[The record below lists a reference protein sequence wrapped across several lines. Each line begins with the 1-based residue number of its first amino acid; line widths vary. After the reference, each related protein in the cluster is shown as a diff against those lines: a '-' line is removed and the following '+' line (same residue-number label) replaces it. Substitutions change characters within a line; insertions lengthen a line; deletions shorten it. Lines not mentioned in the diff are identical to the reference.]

1 MGETHMPLP
10 NADTDATTPKYLR
23 DKYSIVG
30 VGETTYTRGSGRSTR
45 ALGTWAIRNAMQDA
59 GLKPSDIDGMLSY
72 SGNDSTMGP
81 FLAGD
86 LGIRLNFFMDVHGGG
101 SSTEALIGIA
111 IGVIEAGMCTCVA
124 IFRSM
129 NGYSQVRIGGTGARS
144 LAPVSGDALHN
155 RAYGWQSAGQ
165 SFAPTFMRHMY
176 HYGTKPE
183 QVAMV
188 KVVHSEH
195 ASNNPKAYYKKRY
208 TVDDVLNS
216 RIICK
221 PLHLLDCCVETD
233 NATCII
239 VTRAERAKDLRHR
252 SPLIRSVVGRC
263 SKPRTDMHYQC
274 GPIDRVAGYYIK
286 DILWPNAGLGPE
298 DVDATG
304 AYDAFTFTSM
314 LQLEEY
320 GFCKK
325 GEGGEYVASGITRLG
340 GKRPNNT
347 SGGHLCEGYTHG
359 MNMVIENVRQ
369 LRHDVD
375 DSCPIGPDGRRQHTF
390 DYREGGCRQVKD
402 IEVTCNL
409 GWANPMTGSSMV
421 MRRGF

>member
-1 MGETHMPLP
+1 MPLP
-10 NADTDATTPKYLR
+10 ADTDVSTPKYLR
-23 DKYSIVG
+23 DKYAIVG
-30 VGETTYTRGSGRSTR
+30 VGETTYTRGSDKTTR
-45 ALGTWAIRNAMQDA
+45 ALGTWALRNAAADA
-59 GLKPSDIDGMLSY
+59 GIKTSDIDGMLSY
-72 SGNDSTMGP
+72 SNNDSTSATFM
-81 FLAGD
+81 AGD
-86 LGIRLNFFMDVHGGG
+86 IGARLNFYMDCIGGG

-111 IGVIEAGMCTCVA
+111 IGVMEAGLCNCVGDLPRDERLLSGPHRRHRRA
-124 IFRSM
+124 
-129 NGYSQVRIGGTGARS
+129 IGG
-144 LAPVSGDALHN
+144 
-155 RAYGWQSAGQ
+155 AGQ
-165 SFAPTFMRHMY
+165 RRDAAQPRLWLAERRPDVRPTFMRHMY
-176 HYGTKPE
+176 EYGTKPE

-233 NATCII
+233 NATAII
-239 VTRAERAKDLRHR
+239 VTRADRAKDMRHT
-252 SPLIRSVVGRC
+252 PALIRGIVGRC
-263 SKPRTDMHYQC
+263 SKPRMDMHYQA
-274 GPIDRVAGYYIK
+274 GPIARVAGYYAK
-286 DILWPNAGLGPE
+286 DILWPNAGVGPE
-298 DVDATG
+298 DIDATG

-314 LQLEEY
+314 LQLEDY

-325 GEGGEYVASGITRLG
+325 GEGGEYVSSGITRLG
-340 GKRPNNT
+340 GRRPNNT

-375 DSCPIGPDGRRQHTF
+375 DSCPVGPDGKRQHSY

-402 IEVTCNL
+402 IEVTANL
-409 GWANPMTGSSMV
+409 GWANPMTASAMV
-421 MRRGF
+421 MRRG

>member
-1 MGETHMPLP
+1 MPMP
-10 NADTDATTPKYLR
+10 DVDASTPKYLR
-23 DKYSIVG
+23 DKYAIVG
-30 VGETTYTRGSGRSTR
+30 VGETTYVRGSDRTTR
-45 ALGTWAIRNAMQDA
+45 ALGTWAIRNALADA
-59 GLKPSDIDGMLSY
+59 GLKPGDVDGMLSY
-72 SGNDSTMGP
+72 SGNDSTMST
-81 FLAGD
+81 FIAGD

-111 IGVIEAGMCTCVA
+111 VGVMEAGLCKAVV
-124 IFRSM
+124 IFRAM

-144 LAPVSGDALHN
+144 AAPVTGDQIHS

-176 HYGTKPE
+176 DYGTKPE
-183 QVAMV
+183 QVAHV
-188 KVVHSEH
+188 KMFHSHH

-208 TVDDVLNS
+208 TVDEVLSS

-233 NATCII
+233 NGTAII
-239 VTRAERAKDLRHR
+239 VTSVDRAKDCKN
-252 SPLIRSVVGRC
+252 PPAIIRAIVGRC
-263 SKPRTDMHYQC
+263 SKPRIDMHYQH
-274 GPIDRVAGYYIK
+274 GPISTVAGHYAK
-286 DILWPNAGLGPE
+286 NILWPNAGLGPE
-298 DVDATG
+298 DVDVTG
-304 AYDAFTFTSM
+304 SYDAFTFTTM
-314 LQLEEY
+314 LQLEDY

-325 GEGGEYVASGITRLG
+325 GEGGDYVSSGVIKLG

-375 DSCPIGPDGRRQHTF
+375 DSCPIGPDGKRQHTY
-390 DYREGGCRQVKD
+390 DYKEGGCRQVKNV
-402 IEVTCNL
+402 EVTANL
-409 GWANPMTGSSMV
+409 GWANPGTASSMV
-421 MRRGF
+421 MRKA